1 MAWTGETPMFLGGGN
16 QPLLNVVLESR
27 ARNSLLHCAQG
38 TAEMPVYRMLIG
50 LPVFGATFFAVLS
63 QAIGEIPAAPVAFS
77 VQAEA
82 LPFPPDAREV
92 EFDATFDD
100 IEYRSAS
107 PMSALA
113 AYYRAE
119 MAKRGW
125 TLEDESVV
133 VEDDSVEMT
142 FFHDGYQ
149 VDLDLDE
156 RSDDVAVTIECEGLD
171 FSNSGDPEKL
181 AAAGVPQPRAYLF
194 LQKELPRPEMVDGES
209 YRSDACHFKSPQQL
223 QTAFD
228 FYVQALKQSG
238 WRETRRPIVTGDRRY
253 TEFKKGRIEVGVN
266 VFSDAVGSRIILDYE
281 NEAKE
286 PVVPPLPPVDA
297 TPGSGMI
304 AGEAGAPLEQAAKVA
319 VDVSKNSGSA
329 TVVLGAKKIVLQ
341 YAAAYRTKHDGE
353 TKTRL
358 LFCERAIPLQK
369 MQTLLAKE
377 GDLSVSDL
385 FEFNYPENLILEVSD
400 RVNFSFNAGGVGI
413 GDSIDE
419 PVSDLKVDGNR
430 VAGTLKMPEPKE
442 FFDESFQITASIDAG
457 VITPDTTLGGA
468 PTQAAIAP
476 RQSPFANS
484 ELLLPEGCG
493 NISSEGTQ
501 YSKSTHAKVGL
512 DPAAIAAFYRRELLA
527 KGWREESVAATATA
541 ASPLALRF
549 KQAAA
554 SMSVKIEGDR
564 DRSVVDVLLLDDAKA
579 KADGMLP
586 EPGKGRIVLV
596 NGHTQDV
603 VIMIGK
609 QRYPLKAGQGT
620 TNPKSALN
628 YTVAPGKY
636 DLQIIASGQAPQAES
651 LEIPAGTT

>member
-1 MAWTGETPMFLGGGN
+1 
-16 QPLLNVVLESR
+16 
-27 ARNSLLHCAQG
+27 
-38 TAEMPVYRMLIG
+38 MPVHRLLIG
-50 LPVFGATFFAVLS
+50 SLVVGATFFAIS
-63 QAIGEIPAAPVAFS
+63 SHAIGETPAPPVAFS
-77 VQAEA
+77 PQAEA
-82 LPFPPDAREV
+82 LPFSPDAREV

-113 AYYRAE
+113 AYYRTE

-125 TLEDESVV
+125 ALEDESVV
-133 VEDDSVEMT
+133 VEDDSIEMT

-156 RSDDVAVTIECEGLD
+156 RSNDVAVTIECEGLD
-171 FSNSGDPEKL
+171 FSNSSDPAKL

-194 LQKELPRPEMVDGES
+194 LQKELPRPKMVDGES
-209 YRSDACHFKSPQQL
+209 YRSDACLFKSPLQL
-223 QTAFD
+223 QAAFD

-266 VFSDAVGSRIILDYE
+266 IFSDAVGSRIILDYE

-286 PVVPPLPPVDA
+286 PVVPPLPPVDVIPA
-297 TPGSGMI
+297 SGMV
-304 AGEAGAPLEQAAKVA
+304 AEGGAAPDRPAKVA
-319 VDVSKNSGSA
+319 VDVSANRGTASI
-329 TVVLGAKKIVLQ
+329 VVGGKTSTFKHV
-341 YAAAYRTKHDGE
+341 AAYRTKEDDE
-353 TKTRL
+353 AKTRI
-358 LFCERAIPLQK
+358 LFCEQAIPLQRL
-369 MQTLLAKE
+369 QALLAKD
-377 GDLSVSDL
+377 GDFDFGEL
-385 FEFNYPENLILEVSD
+385 FQTGYPGHLILEVSD
-400 RVNFSFNAGGVGI
+400 RVRFSFNDGGVAMSDSFEEPA
-413 GDSIDE
+413 GDF
-419 PVSDLKVDGNR
+419 KVESGR
-430 VAGTLKMPEPKE
+430 ATGAIKMLQPKE
-442 FFDESFQITASIDAG
+442 FFDETYQISVSVDAG
-457 VITPDTTLGGA
+457 VITPDTSLGAVPPPA
-468 PTQAAIAP
+468 PVTA

-493 NISSEGTQ
+493 NVSSEGTQ
-501 YSKSTHAKVGL
+501 YSKSTHAEVGL

-527 KGWREESVAATATA
+527 KGWKEESPAA
-541 ASPLALRF
+541 ASAPAAGPLALRF

-554 SMSVKIEGDR
+554 TMSVKIEGDQ

-628 YTVAPGKY
+628 YSVAPGKY
-636 DLQIIASGQAPQAES
+636 DLQIIPAGEAPKAES
-651 LEIPAGTT
+651 LEIPAGTTWGVMVLPGGDYLFNRLYGASMEAKK